1 MLQLLITNGRE
12 VGRVVGV
19 GTETGDK
26 RYFHIPVTEDIREGV
41 RTLSAYVHLK
51 VPPKV
56 LFHDDPEEQRPIPG
70 RVEFSML
77 TW

>member
-12 VGRVVGV
+12 VGRVVGM
-19 GTETGDK
+19 GIETGDK

-56 LFHDDPEEQRPIPG
+56 LFHDDPEEQGLIPG